1 MSKQKF
7 IENGFIILKED
18 PKLGSPIGCLFY
30 EFYDNNEEIT
40 ELIKNNSESIQCVAS
55 NMNFDT
61 NIKFGQAQ
69 CPNISDYAD
78 NNDTIKFLLK
88 I

>member
-1 MSKQKF
+1 MRVTLRSYWA
-7 IENGFIILKED
+7 ILKED
-18 PKLGSPIGCLFY
+18 NKLGSPIGCLFY
-30 EFYDNNEEIT
+30 EFNDNNEEIT